1 LVAGTAAPDGGDLM
15 IVGRIVSMDEPRV
28 AEALLM
34 EHGRVT
40 CVGTGDDVRAAAA
53 DDVPVLDIGSNVAY
67 PGFIDAHAD

>member
-1 LVAGTAAPDGGDLM
+1 
-15 IVGRIVSMDEPRV
+15 
-28 AEALLM
+28 
-34 EHGRVT
+34 VT